1 MVMSPHL
8 ALPLRVFLAL
18 HLTYTLTHTHT
29 SIQVLAAADTQ
40 SGIEVVSFL
49 VGVWNHSEFN

>member
-8 ALPLRVFLAL
+8 ALPLVFFPPPPDI
-18 HLTYTLTHTHT
+18 HTHIH
-29 SIQVLAAADTQ
+29 IQVLAAADTQ